1 MLHVWVALVEDAP
14 MRPYSQDLREKII
27 RALEAVET
35 QEEVADR
42 FSVSLSLVEKLWR
55 RWRRRC

>member
-1 MLHVWVALVEDAP
+1 